1 MSGALGQGRN
11 GTLDNWLH
19 GYRQHFSATL
29 GTQPG
34 AKPEFLLKKKKKV
47 ELGAKIV
54 HYKRNKHI
62 SIFKKNLF
70 NSLVSLEAFIKGS
83 DFMPAKK
90 IQ

>member
-1 MSGALGQGRN
+1 M
-11 GTLDNWLH
+11 
-19 GYRQHFSATL
+19 
-29 GTQPG
+29 
-34 AKPEFLLKKKKKV
+34 
-47 ELGAKIV
+47 

-90 IQ
+90 NSINKNRNSWQSSAKPSMKAKKELVVIPRINGFDKGMCWCK

>member
-34 AKPEFLLKKKKKV
+34 AKPEFLLKKKKKKV
-47 ELGAKIV
+47 EL
-54 HYKRNKHI
+54 
-62 SIFKKNLF
+62 
-70 NSLVSLEAFIKGS
+70 
-83 DFMPAKK
+83 
-90 IQ
+90 